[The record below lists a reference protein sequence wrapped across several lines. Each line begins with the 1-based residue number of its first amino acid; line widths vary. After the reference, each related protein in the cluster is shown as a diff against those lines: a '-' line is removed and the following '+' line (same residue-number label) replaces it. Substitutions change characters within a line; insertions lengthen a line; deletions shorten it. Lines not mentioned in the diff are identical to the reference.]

1 MPTPE
6 PAHTPTP
13 NTTASST
20 DEGDLTSLRGEAP
33 GRIDSLTRDELT
45 EVVRSTPMN
54 GKRTSIIALA
64 GVATL
69 GSLLFGY
76 DTGVISGALPYM
88 YTPNGAGGLHLTAIE
103 EGMIGGILTFGAA
116 FGALIGGRL
125 SDRYGRRHNLL
136 LLAVL
141 FIIGAL
147 GNAFSPNIWIL
158 YCFRFVL
165 GLAVG
170 GASATVP
177 VFLAETAPK
186 HIRGTIVAMD
196 QLMIVSGQLLAFTM
210 NSAIAALSGGPRVQ
224 VQTDPSGLLSPGS
237 YAWDQV
243 TRLQQTHF
251 GGDAE
256 AFHQFTQQL
265 VINSGNAAAWR
276 YMLLLCTLPA
286 IGLWFG
292 MRLMPESPRWYAAQN
307 RFYEAIGALKRV
319 HQDDPELVA
328 TEAEEIFA
336 ARRAQNQQRKY
347 TFGDVLATA
356 WLRKL
361 MLVGVFLAVV
371 NQTTGVNTVIYYAPK
386 VLGYAGME
394 TSAAIY
400 AQVGNGVMSVIGAA
414 AGLWLIVRFSRRQL
428 LIADVI
434 GAGACLLAIAAV
446 FHFTINPAM
455 ASGGQPPTWALYTI
469 LTIMGIFML
478 IVQSSNGTVVWTMLG
493 EIFPASARGVMNGA
507 AVFSMWI
514 ANAIITAIFP
524 RLMESLGGAAT
535 YTIFGV
541 LNLIIAVILYRI
553 MPETRGKSMEQI
565 ESYVRE
571 RYA

>member
-1 MPTPE
+1 MSASRRADSTLPAGASNSAILEMDHPQLTQFVEDVE
-6 PAHTPTP
+6 P
-13 NTTASST
+13 
-20 DEGDLTSLRGEAP
+20 D
-33 GRIDSLTRDELT
+33 
-45 EVVRSTPMN
+45 
-54 GKRTSIIALA
+54 GKRRGIIALA
-64 GVATL
+64 LVATL

-88 YTPNGAGGLHLTAIE
+88 YTPAGAGGLHLTAVE
-103 EGMIGGILTFGAA
+103 EGLIGAILTFGAA

-141 FIIGAL
+141 FIVGAL
-147 GNAFSPNIWIL
+147 GNAAAPNIWVL
-158 YCFRFVL
+158 YPFRFIL
-165 GLAVG
+165 GWAVG

-186 HIRGTIVAMD
+186 HLRGTIVAMD

-210 NSAIAALSGGPRVQ
+210 NSAIAALNGGPRVEVAQ
-224 VQTDPSGLLSPGS
+224 DPAGVLSPGS
-237 YAWDQV
+237 YAWDEV
-243 TRLQQTHF
+243 TRLQQSHF
-251 GGDAE
+251 GGDPAV
-256 AFHQFTQQL
+256 FHQFTEQL

-276 YMLLLCTLPA
+276 YMLLLCTIPA
-286 IGLWFG
+286 IGLWIG
-292 MRLMPESPRWYAAQN
+292 MRMMPESSRWYAAQN
-307 RFYEAIGALKRV
+307 RFYDAIGALKRIRE
-319 HQDDPELVA
+319 DDAEAVA
-328 TEAEEIFA
+328 AEAEEIFA
-336 ARRAQNQQRKY
+336 ARQAQTQEKKLSFR
-347 TFGDVLATA
+347 DVLATP

-371 NQTTGVNTVIYYAPK
+371 NQTTGVNTVMYYAPK
-386 VLGYAGME
+386 VLGFAGME

-434 GAGACLLAIAAV
+434 GVGVCLLAIAAV
-446 FHFTINPAM
+446 FHFTIAPAI
-455 ASGGQPPTWALYTI
+455 ASDGHPPVWAPYTI
-469 LTIMGIFML
+469 LALMGVFML

-514 ANAIITAIFP
+514 ANVAITAVFP
-524 RLMESLGGAAT
+524 AMMESLGGAAT
-535 YTIFGV
+535 YTLFGC
-541 LNLIIAVILYRI
+541 LNLVIAVVLWRI

-565 ESYVRE
+565 EQYVRQ

>member
-1 MPTPE
+1 MSASRRADSTLPAGASNSAILEMDHPQLTQFVEDVE
-6 PAHTPTP
+6 P
-13 NTTASST
+13 
-20 DEGDLTSLRGEAP
+20 D
-33 GRIDSLTRDELT
+33 
-45 EVVRSTPMN
+45 
-54 GKRTSIIALA
+54 GKRRGIIALA
-64 GVATL
+64 LVATL

-88 YTPNGAGGLHLTAIE
+88 YTPAGAGGLHLTSVE
-103 EGMIGGILTFGAA
+103 EGLIGAILTFGAA

-141 FIIGAL
+141 FIVGAL
-147 GNAFSPNIWIL
+147 GNAAAPNIWVL
-158 YCFRFVL
+158 YPFRFIL
-165 GLAVG
+165 GWAVG

-186 HIRGTIVAMD
+186 HLRGTIVAMD

-210 NSAIAALSGGPRVQ
+210 NSAIAALNGGPRVEVAQ
-224 VQTDPSGLLSPGS
+224 DPAGVLSPGS
-237 YAWDQV
+237 YAWDEV
-243 TRLQQTHF
+243 TRLQQSHF
-251 GGDAE
+251 GGDPAV
-256 AFHQFTQQL
+256 FHQFTEQL
-265 VINSGNAAAWR
+265 VLNSGNAAAWR
-276 YMLLLCTLPA
+276 YMLLLCTIPA
-286 IGLWFG
+286 IGLWIG
-292 MRLMPESPRWYAAQN
+292 MRIMPESSRWYAAQN
-307 RFYEAIGALKRV
+307 RFYDAIGALKRIRE
-319 HQDDPELVA
+319 DDTDAVA
-328 TEAEEIFA
+328 AEAEEIFA
-336 ARRAQNQQRKY
+336 ARQAQSQEKKLSFR
-347 TFGDVLATA
+347 DVVATP

-371 NQTTGVNTVIYYAPK
+371 NQTTGVNTVMYYAPK
-386 VLGYAGME
+386 VLGFAGME

-434 GAGACLLAIAAV
+434 GVGVCLLAIAAV
-446 FHFTINPAM
+446 FHFTIAPAI
-455 ASGGQPPTWALYTI
+455 ASDGHPPVWAPYTI
-469 LTIMGIFML
+469 LALMGVFML

-514 ANAIITAIFP
+514 ANAAITAVFP
-524 RLMESLGGAAT
+524 VMMESLGGAAT
-535 YTIFGV
+535 YTLFGC
-541 LNLIIAVILYRI
+541 LNLVIAVVLWRI

-565 ESYVRE
+565 EHYVRQ

>member
-1 MPTPE
+1 MSASRRADSTLPAGASNSAILEMDHPQLTQFVEDVE
-6 PAHTPTP
+6 P
-13 NTTASST
+13 
-20 DEGDLTSLRGEAP
+20 D
-33 GRIDSLTRDELT
+33 
-45 EVVRSTPMN
+45 
-54 GKRTSIIALA
+54 GKRRGIIALA
-64 GVATL
+64 LVATL

-88 YTPNGAGGLHLTAIE
+88 YTPAGAGGLHLTAVE
-103 EGMIGGILTFGAA
+103 EGLIGGILTFGAA

-141 FIIGAL
+141 FIVGAL
-147 GNAFSPNIWIL
+147 GNAAAPNIWVL
-158 YCFRFVL
+158 YPFRFIL
-165 GLAVG
+165 GWAVG

-186 HIRGTIVAMD
+186 HLRGTIVAMD

-210 NSAIAALSGGPRVQ
+210 NSAIAALNGGPRVEVAQ
-224 VQTDPSGLLSPGS
+224 DPAGVLSPGS
-237 YAWDQV
+237 YAWDEV
-243 TRLQQTHF
+243 TRLQQSHF
-251 GGDAE
+251 GGDPA
-256 AFHQFTQQL
+256 AFHQFTEQL

-276 YMLLLCTLPA
+276 YMLLLCTIPA
-286 IGLWFG
+286 IGLWIG
-292 MRLMPESPRWYAAQN
+292 MRMMPESSRWYAAQN
-307 RFYEAIGALKRV
+307 RFYDAIGALKRIRA
-319 HQDDPELVA
+319 DDAEAVA
-328 TEAEEIFA
+328 AEAEEIFA
-336 ARRAQNQQRKY
+336 ARQAQSQEKKLSFR
-347 TFGDVLATA
+347 DVLATP

-371 NQTTGVNTVIYYAPK
+371 NQTTGVNTVMYYAPK
-386 VLGYAGME
+386 VLGFAGME

-400 AQVGNGVMSVIGAA
+400 AQVGNGVMSVVGAA

-434 GAGACLLAIAAV
+434 GVGVCLLAIAAV
-446 FHFTINPAM
+446 FHFTIAPAI
-455 ASGGQPPTWALYTI
+455 ASDGHPPTWAPYTI
-469 LTIMGIFML
+469 LALMGVFML

-514 ANAIITAIFP
+514 ANAAITAVFP
-524 RLMESLGGAAT
+524 VMMESLGGAAT
-535 YTIFGV
+535 YTLFGC
-541 LNLIIAVILYRI
+541 LNLVIAVVLWRI

-565 ESYVRE
+565 EKYVRQ